1 MGLLNWWKHEERADT
16 QSEQKVSDSDTGISA
31 ALLKTLMGKT
41 EMSREEALEIPS
53 INSAI
58 GIIAATVSSLPVK
71 LYKERENEVEEVRKD
86 RRLFILNHDTG
97 DTLTATQFWKAMLED
112 YYLGKGAYAYINK
125 NLTQWISL
133 HHVENEHIS
142 FMKNTNPIFKDYTIM
157 VDGMEYPKYSFLKI
171 LRNTKD
177 GFKSQPIQEEAKT
190 MLSIAYHTMRFEE
203 NLVKKGG
210 NKKGFLKS
218 EHPLTKDAITDI
230 KESFKNLYSNNS
242 DNIVLLNKGIEFQEA
257 SNSSVEMQLNENKE
271 TNSTEL
277 SMLLRVPIAIVKGN
291 ATQKDIDN
299 YIDYCIVPLI
309 TDIEASL
316 DRDLLTEE
324 EKESG
329 YYFAFDIKELKRGNI
344 KERYEAYE
352 IAYKNN
358 FMQIDE
364 IREKEDMKP
373 LGFEFIK
380 LGLDSV
386 LYNPKTGEVYTPN
399 TNETTNM
406 RLMKKG
412 GEKQNESGIKS

>member
-1 MGLLNWWKHEERADT
+1 MGLLNRWKHEERADT
-16 QSEQKVSDSDTGISA
+16 EVSQKVSDSDTSVSA
-31 ALLKTLMGKT
+31 ALLAALLGNA
-41 EMSREEALEIPS
+41 EISREKALEIPS
-53 INSAI
+53 INGAI

-71 LYKERENEVEEVRKD
+71 LYQENENEVKEIKKD
-86 RRLFILNHDTG
+86 KRLFILNHDTG

-125 NLTQWISL
+125 NLSKFISL
-133 HHVENEHIS
+133 HHVDSGHIS
-142 FMKNTNPIFKDYTIM
+142 FMKNTNPIFKDYVIM
-157 VDGMEYPKYSFLKI
+157 VDGEEYPKHAFLKI

-177 GFKSQPIQEEAKT
+177 GFKSQPIQEESKT
-190 MLSIAYHTMRFEE
+190 MLSIAYHTMKFEE

-210 NKKGFLKS
+210 NKKGFLKAG
-218 EHPLTKDAITDI
+218 HNLTKDVVKDI
-230 KESFKNLYSNNS
+230 RDAFRNLYSNDSENV
-242 DNIVLLNKGIEFQEA
+242 VLLNNGLEFQEA

-271 TNSTEL
+271 TNSAEL
-277 SMLLRVPIAIVKGN
+277 SMLLRVPNAIVRGN

-316 DRDLLTEE
+316 DRDLLTEA
-324 EKESG
+324 EKEQG
-329 YYFAFDIKELKRGNI
+329 YYFAFDTKELKRGNI

-358 FMQIDE
+358 FLQVDE

-373 LGFEFIK
+373 LGFDFIK

-386 LYNPKTGEVYTPN
+386 LYNPKTGKVYTPN
-399 TNETTNM
+399 TNETANM
-406 RLMKKG
+406 QLMKKG
-412 GEKQNESGIKS
+412 GEKTDESGTES

>member
-1 MGLLNWWKHEERADT
+1 MGLLNRWKHEERADT
-16 QSEQKVSDSDTGISA
+16 EVSQKVSDSDTSVSA
-31 ALLKTLMGKT
+31 ALLAALLGNA
-41 EMSREEALEIPS
+41 EISREKALEIPS
-53 INSAI
+53 INGAI

-71 LYKERENEVEEVRKD
+71 LYQETENEVKEIKKD
-86 RRLFILNHDTG
+86 KRLFILNHDTG

-125 NLTQWISL
+125 NLSKFISL
-133 HHVENEHIS
+133 HHVDSGHIS
-142 FMKNTNPIFKDYTIM
+142 FMKNTNPIFKDYVIM
-157 VDGMEYPKYSFLKI
+157 VDGEEYPKHAFLKI

-177 GFKSQPIQEEAKT
+177 GFKSQPIQEESKT

-210 NKKGFLKS
+210 NKKGFLKAG
-218 EHPLTKDAITDI
+218 HNLTKDVVKDI
-230 KESFKNLYSNNS
+230 RDAFRNLYSNDSENV
-242 DNIVLLNKGIEFQEA
+242 VLLNNGLEFQEA

-271 TNSTEL
+271 TNSAEL
-277 SMLLRVPIAIVKGN
+277 SMLLRVPNAIVRGN

-316 DRDLLTEE
+316 DRDLLTEA
-324 EKESG
+324 EKEQG
-329 YYFAFDIKELKRGNI
+329 YYFAFDTKELKRGNI

-358 FMQIDE
+358 FLQVDE

-373 LGFEFIK
+373 LGFDFIK

-399 TNETTNM
+399 TNETANM
-406 RLMKKG
+406 QLMKKG
-412 GEKQNESGIKS
+412 GEKTDESGTES

>member
-16 QSEQKVSDSDTGISA
+16 ETSPKVSDSDTGVSA
-31 ALLKTLMGKT
+31 ALLAALLGSA
-41 EMSREEALEIPS
+41 EISREKALEIPS
-53 INSAI
+53 INGAI
-58 GIIAATVSSLPVK
+58 GIIAATVSSLPIK
-71 LYKERENEVEEVRKD
+71 LYKETQTGVEEIKND
-86 RRLFILNHDTG
+86 RRLHILNHDTG
-97 DTLTATQFWKAMLED
+97 DTLTATQFWRAMLED

-125 NLTQWISL
+125 NLTQYISL
-133 HHVENEHIS
+133 HHVENGHIS

-157 VDGMEYPKYSFLKI
+157 VDGKEYSKYSFLKI

-177 GFKSQPIQEEAKT
+177 GFKSQPIQEESKT

-210 NKKGFLKS
+210 NKKGFLKAA
-218 EHPLTKDAITDI
+218 HTLTGNAITDL
-230 KESFKNLYSNNS
+230 KQSFKNLYSNDT
-242 DNIVLLNKGIEFQEA
+242 DNVVLLNNGLEFQEA
-257 SNSSVEMQLNENKE
+257 ANTSVEMQLNENKE

-277 SMLLRVPIAIVKGN
+277 SMLLRVPNAIVRGN

-299 YIDYCIVPLI
+299 FIDYCIVPLL

-316 DRDLLTEE
+316 DRDFLIEE
-324 EKESG
+324 EKG
-329 YYFAFDIKELKRGNI
+329 KGFYYAFDTKELKRGNI

-352 IAYKNN
+352 IAYRNN
-358 FMQIDE
+358 FLQVDE
-364 IREKEDMKP
+364 IRSKEDMKP

-406 RLMKKG
+406 NLLKKG
-412 GEKQNESGIKS
+412 GEKADESGTES